1 MNRLR
6 QRAEKLW
13 ADNRARAGA
22 ALAANLGY
30 GLFNGLL
37 GLWNRSLWFAAL
49 GAYYGILAAA
59 RFAAILYRGGKER
72 GTAGRGAVAARWTG
86 CLLAA
91 LSLALAALI
100 QISLSQD
107 IALRRGEIVMI
118 AIAAYTFFKIGLAV
132 AQAAKSRGNR
142 DWLARLLRKIRYAET
157 AASVF
162 TLQRSMVSSFGGM
175 AAAKR
180 HMLDVSTGA
189 ACCLFILT
197 LGIGAIKSAGKP
209 ADKTEP

>member
-6 QRAEKLW
+6 QRAERFW
-13 ADNRARAGA
+13 TDDRARAGA

-49 GAYYGILAAA
+49 CVYHCILAAA
-59 RFAAILYRGGKER
+59 RFAAAVYGG
-72 GTAGRGAVAARWTG
+72 GTGEKSARRAASAGKWTG
-86 CLLAA
+86 CLLTA
-91 LSLALAALI
+91 LSPAMAVVI
-100 QISLSQD
+100 GISLSQD

-118 AIAAYTFFKIGLAV
+118 TIAAYTFFKIGMAV
-132 AQAAKSRGNR
+132 YQAAKSKGKR

-162 TLQRSMVSSFGGM
+162 TLQRSMDSSFGGM
-175 AAAKR
+175 EAAKR
-180 HMLDVSTGA
+180 RILDASTGA
-189 ACCLFILT
+189 ACCFFILA
-197 LGIGAIKSAGKP
+197 LGIGALRDAGKP
-209 ADKTEP
+209 ADETEH

>member
-6 QRAEKLW
+6 QRAERFW
-13 ADNRARAGA
+13 TDDRARAGA

-49 GAYYGILAAA
+49 CVYHCILAAA
-59 RFAAILYRGGKER
+59 RFAAVVYLGGKRGGSAGQ
-72 GTAGRGAVAARWTG
+72 GTVAARWAG
-86 CLLAA
+86 FLLAA
-91 LSLALAALI
+91 LSLALAVVI

-107 IALRRGEIVMI
+107 ISLKRGEIVMI
-118 AIAAYTFFKIGLAV
+118 SIAAYTFFKISLAV
-132 AQAAKSRGNR
+132 WQAVKGKGKE
-142 DWLARLLRKIRYAET
+142 DWLVRLLRRVRYAET

-175 AAAKR
+175 EAAKR
-180 HMLDVSTGA
+180 RMLDASTGGV
-189 ACCLFILT
+189 CCLFIFALGLGALRTSRKLT
-197 LGIGAIKSAGKP
+197 G
-209 ADKTEP
+209 E